1 MKDSAR
7 KAMYAKCNHSG
18 CSNKINLNDWNTKYS
33 YLHSV
38 VNRNSFP
45 EQRKNNHYCNEH
57 NKVKYYG
64 KQ

>member
-1 MKDSAR
+1 M
-7 KAMYAKCNHSG
+7 MAKCNHSG
-18 CSNKINLNDWNTKYS
+18 CNNKINLNDWNTKYS